1 MNRIVLRTPLLL
13 LTLSLFAL
21 GVFSQPKASPT
32 ASSFEVSD
40 GDGVPVIIKH
50 LPDWERVRESAILV
64 SDSAAMKAAVPGKP
78 VLDQVELVGGAEAVT
93 ASYPAGQMLIVE
105 FSTPQGSSETDAK
118 VLEYL
123 AASPDP
129 STIYRRI
136 GNYNVFVFDAAE
148 PEAAIALVEGV
159 KYEKTVQWLGEDPFL
174 IKKIERYFV
183 ETTRDIFISTV
194 IWIVSGL
201 GLAIVSGLIVGF
213 FFFRFREHQRSTR
226 TAYSDAGGLTRL
238 NLDGLSE

>member
-1 MNRIVLRTPLLL
+1 MNRIVLRSSLILLA
-13 LTLSLFAL
+13 LSFCVST
-21 GVFSQPKASPT
+21 GIGQPKASPT
-32 ASSFEVSD
+32 VSSFEVSD
-40 GDGVPVIIKH
+40 DDGVPVIIKH
-50 LPDWERVRESAILV
+50 LPDWEKVRESTVLI
-64 SDSAAMKAAVPGKP
+64 SDSGAMKAALPGKP
-78 VLDQVELVGGAEAVT
+78 VLDQIEIIGGAEAVT
-93 ASYPAGQMLIVE
+93 ASYPAGRMLIVE
-105 FSTPQGSSETDAK
+105 FSTPQASSDADAR
-118 VLEYL
+118 VLEHF
-123 AASPDP
+123 AASPDA

-136 GNYNVFVFDAAE
+136 GNYNVFVFDAADPE
-148 PEAAIALVEGV
+148 PAIALVEGV

-213 FFFRFREHQRSTR
+213 FFYRFREHQRATR